1 MHRRIGA
8 RLRHVRRAI
17 DYDAF
22 DPDELPL
29 LDDGDDGERATPIS
43 WNLAVSD
50 DYTDATPRVVLTVEE
65 IGRAG
70 YGLVAH
76 LTPAQARRLRDG
88 LRRALKEIGEDT
100 GA

>member
-1 MHRRIGA
+1 MRRS
-8 RLRHVRRAI
+8 I
-17 DYDAF
+17 DYDAL
-22 DPDELPL
+22 DPDELPV
-29 LDDGDDGERATPIS
+29 LDDGGDEEHATPIA

-50 DYTDATPRVVLTVEE
+50 DYTDATARVVLTVEE
-65 IGRAG
+65 VGHAG

-76 LTPAQARRLRDG
+76 LTPAKARRLRDG

>member
-1 MHRRIGA
+1 MRRS
-8 RLRHVRRAI
+8 I
-17 DYDAF
+17 DYDAL

-29 LDDGDDGERATPIS
+29 LDDGDDDERAAPIS
-43 WNLAVSD
+43 WNLSVSD
-50 DYTDATPRVVLTVEE
+50 DYTDAVARVVLTVEE
-65 IGRAG
+65 TGQAG

-76 LTPAQARRLRDG
+76 LTPAKARRLRDG